1 MAKKQESR
9 PRLTIVAILCIVIG
23 LVIGFEI
30 KRVHIGLL
38 IGLTLGLLSGNM
50 LRKGKS

>member
-1 MAKKQESR
+1 MSKKQGSGS
-9 PRLTIVAILCIVIG
+9 RLTIMAVLCIIVG

-38 IGLTLGLLSGNM
+38 IGLGLGLLSGNM
-50 LRKGKS
+50 IKRKN

>member
-1 MAKKQESR
+1 MNKKRAGGS
-9 PRLTIVAILCIVIG
+9 RLTIMAVLCIVIG

-38 IGLTLGLLSGNM
+38 IGLGLGLLSGN
-50 LRKGKS
+50 LLKKR